1 MLRSPPVASPRSP
14 RNGSRAAVAPRRD
27 RLFGSQHATGVLVFL
42 CMKVRVMRFNDA
54 VLGTAF
60 LLLAGVMIAITF
72 SFPAFPGQNYGPNLF
87 PRIIGGGIVGCAL
100 LLILREWRS
109 GAHPFVVL
117 DDWARRPAR
126 LASFALML
134 ASMLFYL
141 VASEPLGF
149 IPTAFLIQFGLFLWF
164 GVRPLTALIVA
175 VAMTLT
181 VQYFFGSL
189 MRVPLPR
196 GILDSIL

>member
-1 MLRSPPVASPRSP
+1 
-14 RNGSRAAVAPRRD
+14 
-27 RLFGSQHATGVLVFL
+27 
-42 CMKVRVMRFNDA
+42 MRFNDA

-87 PRIIGGGIVGCAL
+87 PRIIGGGIVGCCL
-100 LLILREWRS
+100 LLMLREWRS
-109 GAHPFVVL
+109 GGRPWLVL
-117 DDWARRPAR
+117 DDWTRRPTR

-149 IPTAFLIQFGLFLWF
+149 IPTAFLIQLGLFLWL

-175 VAMTLT
+175 VVMTVL

-196 GILDSIL
+196 GILDSVL

>member
-1 MLRSPPVASPRSP
+1 
-14 RNGSRAAVAPRRD
+14 
-27 RLFGSQHATGVLVFL
+27 
-42 CMKVRVMRFNDA
+42 MRFNDA
-54 VLGTAF
+54 IFGTAF
-60 LLLAGVMIAITF
+60 LVLAIVMIAVTF

-100 LLILREWRS
+100 LLMLREWRS
-109 GAHPFVVL
+109 GGRPWLVL

-134 ASMLFYL
+134 AAMVFYL

-149 IPTAFLIQFGLFLWF
+149 IPTAFLIQLGLFLWF
-164 GVRPLTALIVA
+164 GVRPLTAVIVA
-175 VAMTLT
+175 IVMTAA
-181 VQYFFGSL
+181 VQYFFGSV

-196 GILDSIL
+196 GILDSVL

>member
-1 MLRSPPVASPRSP
+1 MLVH
-14 RNGSRAAVAPRRD
+14 
-27 RLFGSQHATGVLVFL
+27 LFK
-42 CMKVRVMRFNDA
+42 KVRVMRFNDA

-87 PRIIGGGIVGCAL
+87 PRIIGGGIVGCCL
-100 LLILREWRS
+100 LLILRGWRS
-109 GAHPFVVL
+109 GQPWLVL

-149 IPTAFLIQFGLFLWF
+149 IPTAFLIQLGLFLWF

-175 VAMTLT
+175 AAMTAI